1 METKGKTKVITPVSI
16 ALIHNKDDITA
27 GDGARHDVLHG
38 KGALST
44 STTCSMFE
52 LLRRRHVPVAY
63 IGRGLTP
70 TTFYAHNTKMIPIE
84 VVVRRIATGSYL
96 ERYPG
101 VEAGTR
107 FDEPVVEF
115 FYKTK
120 DRKFKEK
127 TLPCDDPLIAL
138 DESGKWSLYHAH
150 LPLSEAYICPLG
162 QEEDVWTLRQCKALA
177 LTVFAIIE
185 REWAEQ
191 GGSLWDLK
199 IEFGMLPTSGDIV
212 VSDVIDCDSWRVWW
226 YGLQL
231 SKQPYRDGA
240 SLEEVLNMYRIANG
254 LVSNM
259 L

>member
-1 METKGKTKVITPVSI
+1 METEGKTKVITPASI
-16 ALIHNKDDITA
+16 ALIHNKDAITA
-27 GDGARHDVLHG
+27 GDGARHDVLQG

-44 STTCSMFE
+44 STTCSIFE

-70 TTFYAHNTKMIPIE
+70 TTFYAHNTRMIPIE
-84 VVVRRIATGSYL
+84 VVVRRYATGSYI
-96 ERYPG
+96 EHYP
-101 VEAGTR
+101 EIADGTR

-120 DRKFKEK
+120 DRRLRGKDI
-127 TLPCDDPLIAL
+127 PCDDPLMM
-138 DESGKWSLYHAH
+138 ENKTGWHLYHPH
-150 LPLSEAYICPLG
+150 RPLSEAYIGPL
-162 QEEDVWTLRQCKALA
+162 EENEYVWTLRHCKATA
-177 LTVFAIIE
+177 LQVFKIIE
-185 REWAEQ
+185 VAWTEL

-199 IEFGMLPTSGDIV
+199 IEFGTLPSGGDIV

-226 YGLQL
+226 HSMQL

-240 SLEEVLNMYRIANG
+240 NLEEVLKMYRIANS